1 MTAIELRG
9 VRKEF
14 GDVTAVRDLDLT
26 VQEGE
31 VYGFLGPNGAG
42 KSTTIDMLL
51 DLVRPT
57 AGTVRVLGRDATTD
71 GVAIRQRTGVLPDGF
86 SVYDRLSGREHVEF
100 AVRSKE
106 ADDDPDAL
114 LERVGL
120 LGDADRKAGGYSKGM
135 RQRLALAMALVD
147 DPDLL
152 VLDEP
157 SSGLDPAGAKE
168 MREIVQREADRGA
181 TVFFSSHILEQVDAV
196 CDRVGILRDGEL
208 VAEDSVEGLRE
219 AVGGEETLEISVGG
233 ADGADDAAV
242 EAADFLQ
249 PMVVEDESVIA
260 RPTGATDTGIDDF
273 LAGNA
278 PMFYAGSWQVPRL
291 QDSDID
297 WQFIPFPSGPQISD
311 DVSHTWSAGVFYMAP
326 ARGGANQEIGQ
337 QWIEYIASEEVQA
350 RVTDKMGGF
359 PALSSAYETDT
370 FQSTIENEPRL
381 ETVEQEIE
389 NTKPFPSHP
398 EVPTMWNSV
407 HTQAEAL
414 WQGDDIQTVL
424 DRAASEINN
433 VL

>member
-14 GDVTAVRDLDLT
+14 GDVTAVSDLDLT

-57 AGTVRVLGRDATTD
+57 AGTVRVLGRDATGD

-86 SVYDRLSGREHVEF
+86 SVYNRLSGRKHVEF

-120 LGDADRKAGGYSKGM
+120 LDDADRKAGGYSKGM
-135 RQRLALAMALVD
+135 RQRLALAMALVGE
-147 DPDLL
+147 PDLL

-168 MREIVQREADRGA
+168 MREIVQTEADRGA

-196 CDRVGILRDGEL
+196 CDRVGILRNGEL

-219 AVGGEETLEISVGG
+219 AVGGEETLEIAVGG

-242 EAADFLQ
+242 EAVRAVDGVSRVDRDGDALVVSCADGAKTR
-249 PMVVEDESVIA
+249 VIA
-260 RPTGATDTGIDDF
+260 ALEDAGVAVDDFHTREASLEDLFLAYTEGDAAEGDATKADAAESDGAT
-273 LAGNA
+273 
-278 PMFYAGSWQVPRL
+278 P
-291 QDSDID
+291 
-297 WQFIPFPSGPQISD
+297 
-311 DVSHTWSAGVFYMAP
+311 
-326 ARGGANQEIGQ
+326 GA
-337 QWIEYIASEEVQA
+337 ADADEEV
-350 RVTDKMGGF
+350 
-359 PALSSAYETDT
+359 
-370 FQSTIENEPRL
+370 
-381 ETVEQEIE
+381 
-389 NTKPFPSHP
+389 
-398 EVPTMWNSV
+398 
-407 HTQAEAL
+407 AE
-414 WQGDDIQTVL
+414 
-424 DRAASEINN
+424 
-433 VL
+433 